1 MYEAEWIDEGPYVKV
16 PGLIYDLDDDEL
28 EEETE

>member
-1 MYEAEWIDEGPYVKV
+1 MYEAEWIDEGSYVKV